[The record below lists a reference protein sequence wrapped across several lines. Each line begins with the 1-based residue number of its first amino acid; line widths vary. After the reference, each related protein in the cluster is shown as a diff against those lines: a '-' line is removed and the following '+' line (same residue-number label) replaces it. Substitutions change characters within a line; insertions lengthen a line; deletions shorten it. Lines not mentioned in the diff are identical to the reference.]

1 MFTKQVHDVMLSNKV
16 DNAYNAFG
24 PLNAMLKIFS
34 LNCNFQCETSTELFC
49 LILKYAITVAL
60 LGAFDFF
67 TLYYKF
73 SKVYSAIN
81 PSIKITDVVQM
92 VFDYFQ
98 YLIDLYYAY
107 KYGRQVSVEYF
118 KQYAYIDEILGVT
131 YYPAIKKRVT
141 KSLVFFLFSWL
152 VISACDYAA
161 WGLAFGW
168 IISIMYTIAYIFLL
182 IKILTTLDFS
192 GHAMQVEC
200 RLKIVSDLLYQCYSL
215 LEPLPGVSTDCI
227 RNENWFYSD
236 TYRRV
241 TKVLS
246 KTNTNK
252 RPLCNNSY
260 EVKKL
265 CKCYLMTIEQSMFIN
280 KMFGIRFLLNSLSLL
295 IDMIRFTNVTV
306 RVVIGSQ
313 QITYNSAYFPA
324 VTSLLR
330 LLMCVMILVNLVD
343 NCEKV
348 YRQSDKIFCIID
360 NILIN
365 RQLDN
370 EIRAALLDLR
380 DLIQSRPIY
389 FNVANFFRLNYY
401 MLLSV
406 ASVVV
411 TYTII
416 LLQSMN

>member
-1 MFTKQVHDVMLSNKV
+1 MFTKQVHDVMLSKI

-34 LNCNFQCETSTELFC
+34 LNCNFQCETSTDLFC

-60 LGAFDFF
+60 LGAFNFF
-67 TLYYKF
+67 TLYYKI

-81 PSIKITDVVQM
+81 PSIKITDAVQM

-98 YLIDLYYAY
+98 YLVDLCYVY

-118 KQYAYIDEILGVT
+118 KQYAYIDDILGVT
-131 YYPAIKKRVT
+131 YYPVIKKRVT
-141 KSLVFFLFSWL
+141 KCLVFFLFSWL

-161 WGLAFGW
+161 WALGFGW
-168 IISIMYTIAYIFLL
+168 IIPIMYAIAYIFLL

-192 GHAMQVEC
+192 GHAMQIEC
-200 RLKIVSDLLYQCYSL
+200 RLKTVCDLLHQCYSL

-236 TYRRV
+236 TCKRI

-260 EVKKL
+260 EVKRL
-265 CKCYLMTIEQSMFIN
+265 CRCYLIIIEQSMFIN

-295 IDMIRFTNVTV
+295 IDMIRFTNITV
-306 RVVIGSQ
+306 RVIIGSQ
-313 QITYNSAYFPA
+313 QTIYDSAFFPA

-330 LLMCVMILVNLVD
+330 LLMCVVILINLVD

-348 YRQSDKIFCIID
+348 YGQSDKILCIID
-360 NILIN
+360 HLLIN

-370 EIRAALLDLR
+370 ETRAALTELR

-389 FNVANFFRLNYY
+389 FNVANFFRLNYS
-401 MLLSV
+401 MLLSI